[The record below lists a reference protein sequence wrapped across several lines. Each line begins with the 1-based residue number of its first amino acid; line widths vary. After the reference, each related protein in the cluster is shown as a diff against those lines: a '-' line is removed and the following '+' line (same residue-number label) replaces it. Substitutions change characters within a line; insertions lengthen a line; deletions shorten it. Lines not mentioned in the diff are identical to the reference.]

1 MNQAL
6 SFPFPDLPAI
16 GSTIAVAE
24 GVAWLRMPLPFAL
37 DHINLWLLN
46 DDAGD
51 GKNFTAVDTGFG
63 SSETMAAWD
72 KILSGKI
79 LNRSIVTH
87 GHPDHLGL
95 AGWLEEKYSA
105 QMWMTQGDY
114 TVAHLINAQV
124 GGYAVP
130 AMLEFFARHGLDSAR
145 LAALDKR
152 GNAYKKGVPEIPQS
166 YRRLFD
172 GQIIRVGENDWRVMM
187 GFGHAAEHASL
198 YCESLGVLI
207 AGDMLLPRISTNVG
221 VNPTNPDDDPL
232 QWFLDAIVAYRALPN
247 DTLVLPSHGK
257 PFRGIGARVTQLHD
271 HHAERC
277 SRLIAA
283 CATPKHAAELIPI
296 LFDRD
301 IADAHQV
308 MFAMGE
314 AIAHLNHLM
323 HTHRLRRLKD
333 SSVNGLIRFVTI

>member
-1 MNQAL
+1 
-6 SFPFPDLPAI
+6 
-16 GSTIAVAE
+16 
-24 GVAWLRMPLPFAL
+24 
-37 DHINLWLLN
+37 
-46 DDAGD
+46 
-51 GKNFTAVDTGFG
+51 
-63 SSETMAAWD
+63 
-72 KILSGKI
+72 
-79 LNRSIVTH
+79 
-87 GHPDHLGL
+87 
-95 AGWLEEKYSA
+95 
-105 QMWMTQGDY
+105 TQGDY